1 MEMNMIP
8 SKIKNEIKAVGLTT
22 LYFAAWF
29 CLMVVLKT
37 LVLAEYRIE
46 FQGLSIALFGALVI
60 AKVVLVLEHVPLSAW
75 MRDRPALVHVLVRT
89 ALYALGVFIVVLVEK
104 AFEGRHEYGG
114 FIPSLIQSIHDRNIH
129 HVWATTISVTFALL
143 GFNVLFVIRRHLG
156 KGGLSRIFLSPLA
169 EESK

>member
-1 MEMNMIP
+1 MIP
-8 SKIKNEIKAVGLTT
+8 SKIKNEFKAVGLTT

-29 CLMVVLKT
+29 CLMVALKK

-89 ALYALGVFIVVLVEK
+89 ALYALGVYIVLLFEK
-104 AFEGRHEYGG
+104 GFEGRHEYGG
-114 FIPSLIQSIHDRNIH
+114 FVPSLIQSIHDRNIH

-156 KGGLSRIFLSPLA
+156 KGGLSRIFLSPLV
-169 EESK
+169 EESKDEV